1 MKKRLIIIDIVALFI
16 LIKVLWVSLV
26 MDGYGDIRTEKE
38 DILQR
43 RDWLLDKV
51 CIPPLDLLN
60 EMPHS
65 LGLQFQGEWALYS
78 CSMLT
83 QALTNIA
90 NIFPETAD
98 ESIEYID
105 SLISIA
111 LSPELRLYDTI
122 RWGEDPLETLDED
135 GSHIS
140 YISHLTWM
148 IGNYKTVG
156 GSTKYDSLYHYL
168 CETMNRRI
176 IQSPNL
182 NLPTYPDEPIYIP
195 DMLVAIVALYQA
207 GNYHSCVD
215 EWLQQAKTKWIDKET
230 GLLKSFLEDGTPVKG
245 SYSTLNC
252 FYLSFIDEEFARKQY
267 ALLKKYFYRGGI
279 LAGIKEYTS
288 HSPLL
293 EEDVDAGIILLG
305 LSPSA
310 TAFAVGPAT
319 FFNDA
324 KTRSAL
330 LRTAEIA
337 GHTTQSDGRRHYLLS
352 HIALV
357 GEAITLAMRTN
368 YNTTTE

>member
-1 MKKRLIIIDIVALFI
+1 MEG
-16 LIKVLWVSLV
+16 S
-26 MDGYGDIRTEKE
+26 GDIRTEKD

-51 CIPPLDLLN
+51 CVPPMDLIN

-90 NIFPETAD
+90 AIYPETKD
-98 ESIEYID
+98 ESIKYID
-105 SLISIA
+105 SLISIVM
-111 LSPELRLYDTI
+111 SPEMRLYDII
-122 RWGEDPLETLDED
+122 RWQEDPLETLHGDN
-135 GSHIS
+135 SHIS
-140 YISHLTWM
+140 YISHLAWM

-156 GSTKYDSLYHYL
+156 GSTKYDSLYHDL

-176 IQSPNL
+176 LQSPNL
-182 NLPTYPDEPIYIP
+182 NLPTYPHEPVYIP
-195 DMLVAIVALYQA
+195 DMFVAIVALNQN
-207 GNYHSCVD
+207 GNYNSCVN
-215 EWLQQAKTKWIDKET
+215 EWIRQAKTEWIDNET
-230 GLLKSFLEDGTPVKG
+230 GMLKSFLEDDSPVKG
-245 SYSTLNC
+245 SYSALNC
-252 FYLSFIDEEFARKQY
+252 YYLSLIDEEFAREQY
-267 ALLKKYFYRGGI
+267 DLLKKNFYRGGL

-288 HSPLL
+288 RSPLF
-293 EEDVDAGIILLG
+293 EEDVDAGIILFGLG
-305 LSPSA
+305 PSA
-310 TAFAVGPAT
+310 TAFAIGPAT

-337 GHTTQSDGRRHYLLS
+337 GHTIKWNNRRHYLLA

-368 YNTTTE
+368 YHTTP